1 MSEAVSGERGALNAR
16 EILRRGCLLGALAG
30 AWIAFA
36 DFGAVWLWLPL
47 WRDRL
52 GLLLRLIGVLAP
64 AGGLGGALIA
74 ALCLGAW
81 KIAQRRQRPLL
92 VFPLPFALLALVP
105 LRVLAV
111 RLCSGGTMSRLKM
124 HGAVE
129 WGLTLLLPVLLY
141 AGLLLVLLGVE
152 RAKAH
157 EGWRKLAAA
166 LLLGTGFALSKT
178 NQTVLPNL
186 YDYLHSGLAFVT
198 WLIDLLGLWAL
209 CSLSRF
215 QALRAGGE
223 RAGLVRALAV
233 LLTGA
238 FLGSFLTLNLNL
250 NVRVAMF
257 DARSPASRSLLSA
270 LDPVLRLVETRN
282 GEKHAGKGLFR
293 GAIDT
298 TGLPT
303 QDGAHVLL
311 ITIDALRAD
320 HLGTYGYERPTS
332 PGLDALAKEATLF
345 ERTYAQ
351 APHSSYSLS
360 SLETSEYLH
369 EIVELARPL
378 PTETLATVFK
388 AHGYHTAA
396 FFTDGI
402 FHTEGARLS
411 QYRDQAFGFALFD
424 HTNRESEDQTDR
436 VLAEADRIKSLGEP
450 PSFLWVHYFDVHE
463 PYQETRFGTGNMDR
477 YDSEIAHVD
486 RELVR
491 LLTELKKRFGREI
504 IVAITADHGEEFR
517 EHGGVYHGSTLYD
530 EQVRVPLIL
539 KAAALAPKR
548 LTQPVEVID
557 VAPTLLGLAG
567 IKAPQS
573 MRGRDLRAL
582 AVGRVTDAGPVFSAV
597 LTKRMALRWPFKLI
611 ADLRFNL
618 FELYDLEKD
627 PSERKNL
634 ANREPQKLDEMRG
647 LAYAWLDSLEKP
659 RGAASVEENAWSR
672 ALRWGRL
679 GDRRAVVPMSELLL
693 DRSAPTPMRVEAGQ
707 ILAKLADSSCA
718 PSLVKG
724 MDTEPPEVAAEAAIA
739 LGRMYDER
747 AREKLTHLVL
757 TEDPY
762 LRARAAVSLGRLR
775 DRAAVPALIEALWV
789 APTQYER
796 EEAVRWLG
804 RLRDRRAVEPL
815 LSIVPEFGLRYL
827 VAVALGQ
834 IGDTRSYDALIDM
847 LSWERHTNIR
857 DEVVRGLGMLG
868 DERATEA
875 LVNVLATEPD
885 LKNTSESLVRL
896 HALERGYLGG
906 IDVAQA
912 SEGFRDCVAGP
923 LIHDWDYL
931 GRTVCTSSKASMKL
945 KLPLPK
951 AHARFERGAQ
961 LIIRTKRAD
970 SPEGV
975 TVTITAG
982 NDAPATLTVDGNFVE
997 RRIPVSASALGG
1009 AAVRVAL
1016 SASDA
1021 DARLTIDHVLLVP
1034 NAPEAVA
1041 KAAAPSG
1048 EAPPEAPPVQGVR

>member
-1 MSEAVSGERGALNAR
+1 MSEAVSGERGSHDAR
-16 EILRRGCLLGALAG
+16 EVMRRGFLLGALAG
-30 AWIAFA
+30 AWMAFA

-52 GLLLRLIGVLAP
+52 GLLLRLLGVLAP
-64 AGGLGGALIA
+64 LGALA
-74 ALCLGAW
+74 GALLALACLGAW
-81 KIAQRRQRPLL
+81 NLASRRGRPLL
-92 VFPLPFALLALVP
+92 AFPLPFVLLSLLP

-111 RLCSGGTMSRLKM
+111 RLCSGGMMSRLPA
-124 HGAVE
+124 HGLIE
-129 WGLTLLLPVLLY
+129 WGLTLLSPTLLY
-141 AGLLLVLLGVE
+141 GAVLAVAKTVE
-152 RAKAH
+152 HARKS
-157 EGWRKLAAA
+157 ERLRKLLAGA
-166 LLLGTGFALSKT
+166 LLALGFALSKT

-186 YDYLHSGLAFVT
+186 YDYLHSGLVCIT
-198 WLIDLLGLWAL
+198 WMVDTLGLWAL
-209 CSLSRF
+209 CSLPRF
-215 QALRAGGE
+215 AELRT
-223 RAGLVRALAV
+223 RAHRPRFARALGVA
-233 LLTGA
+233 LAGA
-238 FLGSFLTLNLNL
+238 FVGSFFTLNLNL

-257 DARSPASRSLLSA
+257 DARSPASRSVLA
-270 LDPVLRLVETRN
+270 GLDPILRLVEKRN
-282 GEKHAGKGLFR
+282 GSGHAQKGVFR

-320 HLGTYGYERPTS
+320 HLGAYGYARPTS
-332 PGLDALAKEATLF
+332 PGLDALAKQATLF

-360 SLETSEYLH
+360 SLQTSEYLH
-369 EIVELARPL
+369 EIVELGRPL
-378 PTETLATVFK
+378 PSDTLATVFK

-402 FHTEGARLS
+402 FHTEGTKLA
-411 QYRDQAFGFALFD
+411 QYRDTAFGFDLFD

-463 PYQETRFGTGNMDR
+463 PYQETKFGSGDMER
-477 YDSEIAHVD
+477 YDSEIVHTDREVMRLLAELEKRFD
-486 RELVR
+486 REL
-491 LLTELKKRFGREI
+491 

-530 EQVRVPLIL
+530 EQVRVPLII
-539 KAAALAPKR
+539 KAAALKPAR
-548 LTQPVEVID
+548 LAQPVEVID
-557 VAPTLLGLAG
+557 VAPTLLGLASVDV
-567 IKAPQS
+567 PRS

-582 AVGRVTDAGPVFSAV
+582 AVGRVSDAGPVFSAV
-597 LTKRMALRWPFKLI
+597 LTKRMALRWPHKLI

-618 FELYDLEKD
+618 FELYDLEAD

-634 ANREPQKLDEMRG
+634 ANRDTQKLEEMRG
-647 LAYAWLDSLEKP
+647 LAYAWLDSLENP
-659 RGAASVEENAWSR
+659 RGTEVVEENAWSR

-693 DRSAPTPMRVEAGQ
+693 DTKAPTPMRVEAGQ
-707 ILAKLADSSCA
+707 ILAKLADTSCA
-718 PSLVKG
+718 PALVKG

-747 AREKLTHLVL
+747 ARAKLQRLVL

-827 VAVALGQ
+827 VAVSLGQ
-834 IGDTRSYDALIDM
+834 IGDRRSYDALIDM

-857 DEVVRGLGMLG
+857 DEVVRGLGIMG

-875 LVNVLATEPD
+875 LVHVLDAEPD

-896 HALERGYLGG
+896 RALERGYLGG
-906 IDVAQA
+906 IDLVQGTPGFA
-912 SEGFRDCVAGP
+912 SCQAGP
-923 LIHDWDYL
+923 LVHDWDYL
-931 GRTVCTSSKASMKL
+931 GRTTCVSTQATIKL
-945 KLPLPK
+945 KLPVPHT
-951 AHARFERGAQ
+951 HASFTQGGSLVLRAR
-961 LIIRTKRAD
+961 RAD
-970 SPEGV
+970 TPEGV
-975 TVTITAG
+975 SVSIQAG
-982 NDAPATLTVDGNFVE
+982 GDAPAVLSVDGNFAE
-997 RRIPVSASALGG
+997 QRIPVSASALRGDTL
-1009 AAVRVAL
+1009 RVTV
-1016 SASDA
+1016 SASDPA
-1021 DARLTIDHVLLVP
+1021 ARLMLDHVLLVP
-1034 NAPEAVA
+1034 HTQAQAAEASAVVH
-1041 KAAAPSG
+1041 
-1048 EAPPEAPPVQGVR
+1048 EAPPQAQGSH